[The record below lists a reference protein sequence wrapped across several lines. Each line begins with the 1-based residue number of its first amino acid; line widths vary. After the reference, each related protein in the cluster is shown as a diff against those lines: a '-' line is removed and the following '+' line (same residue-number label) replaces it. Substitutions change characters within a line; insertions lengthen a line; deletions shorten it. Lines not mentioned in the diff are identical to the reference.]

1 MPAPVS
7 SNNETDQ
14 SSILDRII
22 TAQEVSHRENFKPQD
37 VLRQLLQR
45 LSERERQVLWRRFGL
60 GGGEPETLDSI
71 GKSFHVTRER
81 IRQIERLGV
90 RKLKDDKGA
99 QQLLEPV
106 RQVVVEVIEASGGI
120 VPSERLLTVLAELGD
135 VNHNVISFYLAEM
148 LDDVVAPVGGDDTSW
163 LLGWRLRTAAV
174 AALETIASRAQDI
187 ITARGTPL
195 PEEMLGR
202 ELGAANLTTP
212 LGQPLIEGR
221 LALGLLELARA
232 VRRNTFGE
240 WGLSHWE
247 TITPKRMNDKIYL
260 VLKKYGQPLH
270 FREITRLINEAKF
283 DHKVAYPP
291 TVHNELILD
300 QRYVL
305 VGRGIYALREW
316 GFAPGVVAD
325 VIASLLRARGEPVS
339 REEIVSEVL
348 KQRYVKRGTIHLAL
362 TNQQRFTKLPD
373 GRYTVV
379 TGGGPT

>member
-1 MPAPVS
+1 ML
-7 SNNETDQ
+7 SNQPNSDTDQ
-14 SSILDRII
+14 GSILDRII
-22 TAQEVSHRENFKPQD
+22 TAQEVSHREHFRPQA
-37 VLRQLLQR
+37 VLNELLQR
-45 LSERERQVLWRRFGL
+45 LNERERQVLLRRFGL
-60 GGGEPETLDSI
+60 SGGEPETLDSI

-81 IRQIERLGV
+81 IRQIEQLGV
-90 RKLKDDKGA
+90 RKLKDDKQA
-99 QQLLEPV
+99 QALLEPV
-106 RQVVVEVIEASGGI
+106 RQVVVEVIETEGGI
-120 VPSERLLTVLAELGD
+120 VPTERLLPALAALGE
-135 VNHNVISFYLAEM
+135 VNGHLINFYLAEM
-148 LDDVVAPVGGDDTSW
+148 LDDIVAPVGGDGAV
-163 LLGWRLRTAAV
+163 LAAGWRLRTATV
-174 AALETIASRAQDI
+174 EALDILVNQAQDI
-187 ITARGTPL
+187 IAGRAAPM
-195 PEEMLGR
+195 PEESLGR
-202 ELGAANLTTP
+202 ALISAGLKTP
-212 LGQPLIEGR
+212 LGQPLADSR
-221 LALGLLELARA
+221 VALWLLEVSLQ

-260 VLKKYGQPLH
+260 VLKKFGKPLH

-325 VIASLLRARGEPVS
+325 VIASILANHGSPMP

-362 TNQQRFTKLPD
+362 TNQQRFIRQPD
-373 GRYTVV
+373 GRYALAAS
-379 TGGGPT
+379 GPT